1 MNVKIKIVSLL
12 TVVLS
17 WHLFASSP
25 FTVLPCSV
33 EFPKSVKNI
42 PQICIYYGGE
52 RFPCEV
58 DQEGKRACFTLPID
72 KACTTFFFL
81 IADTLSFESE
91 NNTIQYLKVDTDQS
105 YKFYQMEL
113 VRAPKKRYRL
123 PSQKGKPEKEIKDR
137 WMIVKRDLKSDGRI
151 PDDAIIVLLD
161 ADYVQTVREDKG
173 FELPTIVIKDNVLE
187 VAGSE
192 QKLQDKAI
200 ELLLSSLDYGP
211 LHVNAKIHTK
221 QEQKTIMVAMSGM

>member
-1 MNVKIKIVSLL
+1 MNVKIKIISLL
-12 TVVLS
+12 TVLLS
-17 WHLFASSP
+17 WQLFASSP
-25 FTVLPCSV
+25 FTVLPCSI
-33 EFPKSVKNI
+33 EFPKSVKTV
-42 PQICIYYGGE
+42 PQVCIYYGGE

-58 DQEGKRACFTLPID
+58 DQESNRACFMLPVD

-81 IADTLSFESE
+81 ITEALSFESE
-91 NNTIQYLKVDTDQS
+91 DNTVQYLKADQP

-113 VRAPKKRYRL
+113 VRVPKKRYRL
-123 PSQKGKPEKEIKDR
+123 PLKKEKPKKEIKDR
-137 WMIVKRDLKSDGRI
+137 WMIVKRDLKLDGRI

-161 ADYVQTVREDKG
+161 ENYVENVREDKA

-187 VAGSE
+187 IAGSE
-192 QKLQDKAI
+192 EKLQDKAV

-221 QEQKTIMVAMSGM
+221 QEQQKIIVAMAGM